1 MSAAAA
7 GVVRTTE
14 EQRCYLEK
22 SNAEMKA
29 PAPLSALTA
38 AYN

>member
-7 GVVRTTE
+7 GVARTTNSAVT
-14 EQRCYLEK
+14 LIEK
-22 SNAEMKA
+22 QCRNEGT
-29 PAPLSALTA
+29 APLSALTA